1 MALIRRRLL
10 FESGAYFEMSVKRF
24 GTYLRGGWRSFKS
37 CCLLEEIY
45 QGFIQKMLMPG
56 RQHKKPNLLI
66 EIRNSIFY
74 FKANLL

>member
-1 MALIRRRLL
+1 MALIRRLL

-24 GTYLRGGWRSFKS
+24 GTYLRGGWRLFKS
-37 CCLLEEIY
+37 CCLLEEEEIY

-66 EIRNSIFY
+66 EV
-74 FKANLL
+74 